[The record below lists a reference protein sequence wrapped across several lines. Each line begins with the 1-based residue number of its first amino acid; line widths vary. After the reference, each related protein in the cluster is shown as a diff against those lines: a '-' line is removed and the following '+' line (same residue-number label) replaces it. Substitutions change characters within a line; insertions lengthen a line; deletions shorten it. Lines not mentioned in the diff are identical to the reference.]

1 MRNYTRRLLNTYWRH
16 KLYTSIDE
24 LPVYNWVEIHATG
37 DINLLVKQRRF
48 LPATNIVA
56 QWQALYNEFYTRFGK
71 TKEFLEYLKKQQKLT
86 IMLIDNAL
94 EFDSARDIHIK
105 VLEND
110 LQKFT
115 DKGQA
120 FDFYENCA
128 VVSKFIGGGLMNP
141 KTVTVSE
148 YYGAIKLMEK
158 QAKEKE
164 HGKGK
169 A

>member
-1 MRNYTRRLLNTYWRH
+1 MRNYIRRLLNTYWRH

-37 DINLLVKQRRF
+37 DINLLVKQRRV

-86 IMLIDNAL
+86 LMLIDNAL

-120 FDFYENCA
+120 FDFYENVA
-128 VVSKFIGGGLMNP
+128 VVGKFAGYRINP
-141 KTVTVSE
+141 KEVTVSE
-148 YYGAIKLMEK
+148 YYGMIKTMEK

>member
-1 MRNYTRRLLNTYWRH
+1 
-16 KLYTSIDE
+16 
-24 LPVYNWVEIHATG
+24 
-37 DINLLVKQRRF
+37 
-48 LPATNIVA
+48 
-56 QWQALYNEFYTRFGK
+56 
-71 TKEFLEYLKKQQKLT
+71 
-86 IMLIDNAL
+86 MLIDNAL

-164 HGKGK
+164 NNKHGKNK
-169 A
+169 